1 MLSKYFLIT
10 FGVWKEK
17 LITTLYI
24 VPVALQI
31 YAK

>member
-1 MLSKYFLIT
+1 MLSKYFFQTPNVI
-10 FGVWKEK
+10 KEK